1 MAGVLL
7 REVKGEG
14 RRFFGPEDMDG
25 GGLPSSV
32 ALPKHHKS
40 TSLNHRRLT
49 RRHGATDMLNY
60 TVDADGIATLEWDY
74 PGKSQNILNHAS
86 LTTFIEACRMALG
99 DSSVR
104 GLLVCSAKKD
114 FIAGGDLGEL
124 AAVNDAAVFH
134 AAIGDWQK
142 FLRALELGGKPVAAA
157 LNGSA
162 LGGGMELALAFH
174 YRVAADNPKARFGFP
189 EVTLGLLPGAGG
201 TQRLPRL
208 IGMQAAAPLLME
220 GKRITAAEALKIGM
234 IHAVVPAGEERN
246 AARKWLLDI
255 LACGEKPLQPWDRK
269 GSKIPG
275 GGPNTPHGMQMF
287 MAANAILREKT
298 FDNYP
303 APKHILSCIY
313 EGLATDFDTGLAIE
327 ARYFTNLTL
336 SPVSKNMIRSLF
348 FGMQGANKLASRPAS
363 LTNPVPQQKYTKIG
377 MLGAGMM
384 GAGIAMCTAQAGM
397 AVVLLDTTQEMAEK
411 GKAYAAKQWGKQAAK
426 GRLTQE
432 AVDALL
438 ARIHPTA
445 DYADLKDCELV
456 IEAVFEK
463 REIKAEVTH
472 KAEAVI
478 AADAIFASNTS
489 TLPITGL
496 AEASVRPANFIG
508 LHFFSPAEKMP
519 LVEIIV
525 GKATSDATLAR
536 SMDYVRAIGKT
547 PIVVND
553 SRGFYTSRV
562 FGTYVSEG
570 MALLEEGV
578 PPALIDKAGLIAG
591 MPVGPLALADEIS
604 LELVH
609 KIGEQT
615 RVDLGSAYVERAADR
630 VAAKMVVDLGRLGRK
645 SGAGFYDY
653 PADGPKHLWPGLAQH
668 FVQKVPAGTHSAG
681 ADATAMI
688 GLEEIIERLI
698 LMQSV
703 ETVRC
708 LEEQVLRAPIDADVG
723 AILGWGYPPFRGGP
737 IGWLHTLGL
746 VQALAALERLAAK
759 CGPRFAPPK
768 ILRDMAA
775 RGERFYA

>member
-1 MAGVLL
+1 
-7 REVKGEG
+7 
-14 RRFFGPEDMDG
+14 
-25 GGLPSSV
+25 
-32 ALPKHHKS
+32 
-40 TSLNHRRLT
+40 
-49 RRHGATDMLNY
+49 
-60 TVDADGIATLEWDY
+60 
-74 PGKSQNILNHAS
+74 
-86 LTTFIEACRMALG
+86 MALA

-134 AAIGDWQK
+134 AAIGDWHK

-220 GKRITAAEALKIGM
+220 GKRIAAGEALKIGM
-234 IHAVVPAGEERN
+234 IHAVVPMGEERQ
-246 AARKWLLDI
+246 AARKWLLDTI
-255 LACGEKPLQPWDRK
+255 ASGEKPLQPWDRK
-269 GSKIPG
+269 GFKIPG
-275 GGPNTPHGMQMF
+275 GGPNTPNGMQMF
-287 MAANAILREKT
+287 MAANAMLREKT

-327 ARYFTNLTL
+327 ARYFTNLAL
-336 SPVSKNMIRSLF
+336 SPVAKNMIRSLF
-348 FGMQGANKLASRPAS
+348 FGMQDANKLASRPAD
-363 LTNPVPQQKYTKIG
+363 VPRQAYSRIG

-384 GAGIAMCTAQAGM
+384 GAGIAMSTAAAGIE
-397 AVVLLDTTQEMAEK
+397 VVLLDTTQEAAEK
-411 GKAYAAKQWGKQAAK
+411 GKAHAAKQWGKQVAR

-432 AVDALL
+432 AMDALL

-445 DYADLKDCELV
+445 VYSDLKDCELV
-456 IEAVFEK
+456 IEAVFEQ
-463 REIKAEVTH
+463 REIKAAVTQQ
-472 KAEAVI
+472 AEAVI
-478 AADAIFASNTS
+478 PADAIFASNTS

-496 AEASVRPANFIG
+496 AAASSRPASFIG

-604 LELVH
+604 LDLVH
-609 KIGEQT
+609 KIGQQT
-615 RVDLGSAYVERAADR
+615 RADLGSAYVERAADR
-630 VAAKMVVDLGRLGRK
+630 VAAKMVVEFGRLGRK
-645 SGAGFYDY
+645 SHAGFYDY
-653 PADGPKHLWPGLAQH
+653 LADGQKRLWPGLAEQ
-668 FVQKVPAGTHSAG
+668 FPAKVG
-681 ADATAMI
+681 ADGTAMI
-688 GLEEIIERLI
+688 SLEEIIERLI
-698 LMQSV
+698 LVQSV
-703 ETVRC
+703 ETARC
-708 LEEQVLRAPIDADVG
+708 LEEKVLHAAIDADVG
-723 AILGWGYPPFRGGP
+723 AILGWGYPAFRGGP
-737 IGWLHTLGL
+737 VGWLHTLGL
-746 VQALAALERLAAK
+746 PAAVAALDRLAAQH
-759 CGPRFAPPK
+759 GPRFAAPQL
-768 ILRDMAA
+768 LRDMAT
-775 RGERFYA
+775 RGDRFYP

>member
-1 MAGVLL
+1 
-7 REVKGEG
+7 
-14 RRFFGPEDMDG
+14 
-25 GGLPSSV
+25 
-32 ALPKHHKS
+32 
-40 TSLNHRRLT
+40 
-49 RRHGATDMLNY
+49 MLNY

-74 PGKSQNILNHAS
+74 PGKSQNILNEAS
-86 LTTFIEACRMALG
+86 LTTFVEACRMALA

-220 GKRITAAEALKIGM
+220 GKRIAAGEALKIGM
-234 IHAVVPAGEERN
+234 IHAVVPMGEERQ
-246 AARKWLLDI
+246 AARKWLLDTI
-255 LACGEKPLQPWDRK
+255 ASGEKPLQPWDRK
-269 GSKIPG
+269 GFKIPG
-275 GGPNTPHGMQMF
+275 GGPGTPHGMQML
-287 MAANAILREKT
+287 MAANAMLREKT

-313 EGLATDFDTGLAIE
+313 EGLASDFDTGLAIE
-327 ARYFTNLTL
+327 ARYFTNLAL
-336 SPVSKNMIRSLF
+336 SPVAKNMIRSLF
-348 FGMQGANKLASRPAS
+348 FGMQDANKLASRPAS
-363 LTNPVPQQKYTKIG
+363 LTNPVVQQEYTKVG

-384 GAGIAMCTAQAGM
+384 GAGIAMSTAAAGI
-397 AVVLLDTTQEMAEK
+397 AVVLLDTTQEAAEK
-411 GKAYAAKQWGKQAAK
+411 GKAYAAKQWGKQVAK

-432 AVDALL
+432 AMDALL

-445 DYADLKDCELV
+445 DYADLTGCELV
-456 IEAVFEK
+456 IEAVFEQ
-463 REIKAEVTH
+463 REIKVAVTQQ
-472 KAEAVI
+472 AEAVI
-478 AADAIFASNTS
+478 PADAIFASNTS

-496 AEASVRPANFIG
+496 ATASSRPASFIG

-604 LELVH
+604 LELVY
-609 KIGEQT
+609 KIGQQT
-615 RVDLGSAYVERAADR
+615 RADLGSAYVERAADR
-630 VAAKMVVDLGRLGRK
+630 VAAKMVVEFGRLGRK
-645 SGAGFYDY
+645 SHAGFYDY
-653 PADGPKHLWPGLAQH
+653 LADGQKRLWPGLAEQ
-668 FVQKVPAGTHSAG
+668 FPAKVG
-681 ADATAMI
+681 ADGTAMI
-688 GLEEIIERLI
+688 SLEEIIERLI
-698 LMQSV
+698 LVQSV
-703 ETVRC
+703 ETARC
-708 LEEQVLRAPIDADVG
+708 LEEKVLRAPIDADVG
-723 AILGWGYPPFRGGP
+723 AILGWGYPAFRGGP
-737 IGWLHTLGL
+737 VGWLHTLGL
-746 VQALAALERLAAK
+746 PAAVAALDRLAAQH
-759 CGPRFAPPK
+759 GPRFAAPQL
-768 ILRDMAA
+768 LRDMAT
-775 RGERFYA
+775 RGDRFYP

>member
-1 MAGVLL
+1 
-7 REVKGEG
+7 
-14 RRFFGPEDMDG
+14 
-25 GGLPSSV
+25 
-32 ALPKHHKS
+32 
-40 TSLNHRRLT
+40 
-49 RRHGATDMLNY
+49 MLNY

-220 GKRITAAEALKIGM
+220 GKRITAGEALKIGM
-234 IHAVVPAGEERN
+234 IHAVVPVGEERQ
-246 AARKWLLDI
+246 AARKWLLDAI
-255 LACGEKPLQPWDRK
+255 ASGEKPLQPWDRK
-269 GSKIPG
+269 GFKIPG
-275 GGPNTPHGMQMF
+275 GGPNTPHGMQML
-287 MAANAILREKT
+287 MAANAMLREKT

-327 ARYFTNLTL
+327 ARYFTNLVI
-336 SPVSKNMIRSLF
+336 SPVAKNMIRSLF
-348 FGMQGANKLASRPAS
+348 FGMQDANKLASRPAG
-363 LTNPVPQQKYTKIG
+363 VPQQKYSKVG

-384 GAGIAMCTAQAGM
+384 GAGIAMSTAAAGIEVM
-397 AVVLLDTTQEMAEK
+397 LLDTTQEVADK
-411 GKAYAAKQWGKQAAK
+411 GKAHAAKQWGKQVAK

-432 AVDALL
+432 AMDALL

-445 DYADLKDCELV
+445 DYADLTGCELV
-456 IEAVFEK
+456 IEAVFEQ
-463 REIKAEVTH
+463 REIKVAVTQQ
-472 KAEAVI
+472 AEAVI
-478 AADAIFASNTS
+478 PADAIFASNTS

-496 AEASVRPANFIG
+496 AAASSRPASFIG

-604 LELVH
+604 IELVY
-609 KIGEQT
+609 KIGQQT
-615 RVDLGSAYVERAADR
+615 RADLGSAYVERAADR
-630 VAAKMVVDLGRLGRK
+630 VAAKMVVELGRLGRK

-653 PADGPKHLWPGLAQH
+653 PADGTKHLWPGLAEQ
-668 FVQKVPAGTHSAG
+668 FPAKVG
-681 ADATAMI
+681 ADGTAMI
-688 GLEEIIERLI
+688 SLEEIIERLI
-698 LMQSV
+698 LVQSV
-703 ETVRC
+703 ETARC
-708 LEEQVLRAPIDADVG
+708 LEEKVLRAPIDADVG
-723 AILGWGYPPFRGGP
+723 AILGWGYPAFRGGP
-737 IGWLHTLGL
+737 VGWLHTLGL
-746 VQALAALERLAAK
+746 PAAVAALDRLAAQH
-759 CGPRFAPPK
+759 GPRFAAPQL
-768 ILRDMAA
+768 LRDMAT
-775 RGERFYA
+775 RGDRFYP